1 MFVTVLRENIWK
13 RAMKE
18 KKEQNLVKTHCNY
31 LAGLQ

>member
-13 RAMKE
+13 EK
-18 KKEQNLVKTHCNY
+18 KKEQNLVKTHCDY